1 MNKLLIANN
10 DIMKIDINKYHDYI
24 NRLVKK
30 IFDYPQ
36 VSAVYQLGGL
46 TQPGISDIDLIVV
59 TKNDTN
65 KYKKID
71 LSRDSLCETEEEKYM
86 LMHPPFVIP
95 ENSINNLESFF
106 YCSDLR
112 LKAGKNYIIESEN
125 KDLIM
130 TSEIYKLVSFLAHTY
145 PRFYHKRSLSIRSF
159 LTFSYSLKHTYRILQ
174 HFSDDFSSKEIEK
187 FIKNITSFRKNIIEN
202 HNPEKIDI
210 SDYREEGVNIS
221 KIMIV
226 HVKTIIGKLYDIK
239 VNSSNDIYYL
249 KNYNDVFKFTTQK
262 SKYKVINENNFNIVE
277 LPIEFAIFILFPLND
292 LSTLTEFQ
300 KKYIIGK
307 FDFCIPNNLI
317 TQLGKIKSNH
327 DMYHNGFMNSRV
339 LNGMPFELNT
349 TLFWQYNLIDNLSL
363 SNLKYFIYV
372 KYKMFKV
379 RRSLKQTLLSTAL

>member
-1 MNKLLIANN
+1 MNKLLITNN
-10 DIMKIDINKYHDYI
+10 DILKIDIDKYHDYI

-59 TKNDTN
+59 TKNDAN

-71 LSRDSLCETEEEKYM
+71 LSRDSLCQTEEERYM

-106 YCSDLR
+106 YCSDLK
-112 LKAGKNYIIESEN
+112 LKAGKSYIIESED

-130 TSEIYKLVSFLAHTY
+130 TSEIYKLISFLVHTY
-145 PRFYHKRSLSIRSF
+145 PRFYHKRSISIRSF
-159 LTFSYSLKHTYRILQ
+159 LTFSYSLKHTYRIMQ
-174 HFSDDFSSKEIEK
+174 YFSDGFSSKEIEE
-187 FIKNITSFRKNIIEN
+187 FIKNITALRKNVIEN
-202 HNPEKIDI
+202 HYPEKIDI
-210 SDYREEGVNIS
+210 SDYREEGVKIS
-221 KIMIV
+221 KIMIG
-226 HVKTIIGKLYDIK
+226 HIKTMIRKLYDIK

-249 KNYNDVFKFTTQK
+249 KNYNDVFKFTTQT
-262 SKYKVINENNFNIVE
+262 SKYMVINENNFNIVE

-292 LSTLTEFQ
+292 SSKLTEFQ

-307 FDFCIPNNLI
+307 FDLCLPNNLI
-317 TQLGKIKSNH
+317 TQLRKIKYNH
-327 DMYHNGFMNSRV
+327 DLYHKDFMSSRV

-349 TLFWQYNLIDNLSL
+349 TLFWQYKLIDNLSVN
-363 SNLKYFIYV
+363 NLKYLIYI
-372 KYKMFKV
+372 KYKMFKI
-379 RRSLKQTLLSTAL
+379 RKSLKQTLLSTAF